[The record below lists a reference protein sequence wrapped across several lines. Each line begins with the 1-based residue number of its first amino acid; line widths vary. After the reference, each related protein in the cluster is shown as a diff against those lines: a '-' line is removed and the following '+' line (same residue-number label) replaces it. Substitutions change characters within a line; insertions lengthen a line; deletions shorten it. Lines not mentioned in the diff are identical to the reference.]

1 MHCLNAFKFDEILF
15 YFNKVGKINMFF
27 KIFKIIIIWFYQNNK
42 MVFDGSKTLFEYLK
56 LGLSL
61 GLKFKNENA
70 LIFKSDCINVE
81 SK

>member
-1 MHCLNAFKFDEILF
+1 
-15 YFNKVGKINMFF
+15 
-27 KIFKIIIIWFYQNNK
+27 

-70 LIFKSDCINVE
+70 LIFKSDCFNVE